1 MPTRPRREP
10 RQARSREMV
19 EHILEGAIR
28 VLIRDG
34 YHEAST
40 NRIARQAGVS
50 PGSVYQ
56 YFANKEEIVDAISV
70 RMIAATAL
78 EMEPALR
85 ESAALPPTEAVPKV
99 LGAALDSL
107 QTRSGLLRAM
117 VDYLPADEQRQ
128 NLSGLSARLADRVHA
143 GLAATG
149 ESSLEEAERRTW
161 MIVEVCQSLLV
172 RYVLDEPGFGR
183 EEFLGDLSTLVI
195 ELAGVGEADG

>member
-1 MPTRPRREP
+1 
-10 RQARSREMV
+10 MV
-19 EHILEGAIR
+19 ERIVEGAIR
-28 VLIRDG
+28 VLVSDG

-70 RMIAATAL
+70 RMIAATAV

-107 QTRSGLLRAM
+107 QARSGLLRAM
-117 VDYLPADEQRQ
+117 VDYLPADEQRR

>member
-1 MPTRPRREP
+1 
-10 RQARSREMV
+10 
-19 EHILEGAIR
+19 
-28 VLIRDG
+28 
-34 YHEAST
+34 
-40 NRIARQAGVS
+40 
-50 PGSVYQ
+50 
-56 YFANKEEIVDAISV
+56 
-70 RMIAATAL
+70 MIAATAL

-107 QTRSGLLRAM
+107 QARSGLLRAM
-117 VDYLPADEQRQ
+117 VDYLPADEQRR

>member
-10 RQARSREMV
+10 RQARSRDMV
-19 EHILEGAIR
+19 ERIVEGAIR
-28 VLIRDG
+28 VLVSDG

-107 QTRSGLLRAM
+107 QARSGLLRAM
-117 VDYLPADEQRQ
+117 VDYLPADEQRR

>member
-40 NRIARQAGVS
+40 NRIAREAGVS

-70 RMIAATAL
+70 RMIAATAV

>member
-40 NRIARQAGVS
+40 NRIAREAGVS

-70 RMIAATAL
+70 RMIAATAV

-107 QTRSGLLRAM
+107 ETRSGLLRAM